1 MKISLRESSNWN
13 KILNDRKMGNKIFLL
28 SSNLPFLKRNK
39 RWISKL
45 TLFRQNSMFKISSSK
60 NHLPLNY
67 PKHQLWHQNQTN
79 SSTNNQ
85 KKKEMKRIWIWQLQ
99 RLYLMENTHNNKLY
113 LRPIVEKTFR
123 SQIDVIFKKI

>member
-45 TLFRQNSMFKISSSK
+45 TLFRHNSMFKISSSK

-85 KKKEMKRIWIWQLQ
+85 KKKEMKRILIWQLQ

-123 SQIDVIFKKI
+123 SQIDVIFKKN